1 MTARQYSY
9 RDAGAPPALFPS
21 AVTPFQKLKSYLRAA
36 LVDGYGN
43 KPPAGWTVVSEFDT
57 AITLAPASNCAQITF
72 CQHLPS
78 SSGSSY
84 RDFVGI
90 FVHEGML
97 DISTPLPKGVNTRS
111 RTWSADTNPT
121 SNDAH
126 ILYLGYMYWNY
137 ATYWQICADAET
149 FVFCMLADRGYE
161 NTSEDYSLGLYVGQY
176 ERFSGASGV
185 QGFIAVGGAQGYQSS
200 ASRSTNRSFGSGF
213 SSLRDQRSGEII
225 QGGGAAL
232 GALMDQMQYQ
242 SMYYDRPEGENPP
255 YWRMQQPYVTNGAN
269 YVGRLKGVCFD
280 PILGHYRHGHLL
292 DRLGLPLAAT
302 SVAEAVQMD
311 GKTYY
316 VDMDRWGLWFLSVD
330 PAWWPA

>member
-176 ERFSGASGV
+176 ESFSGASGV

-213 SSLRDQRSGEII
+213 SSLRDQRSGEI
-225 QGGGAAL
+225 
-232 GALMDQMQYQ
+232 
-242 SMYYDRPEGENPP
+242 
-255 YWRMQQPYVTNGAN
+255 
-269 YVGRLKGVCFD
+269 
-280 PILGHYRHGHLL
+280 
-292 DRLGLPLAAT
+292 
-302 SVAEAVQMD
+302 
-311 GKTYY
+311 
-316 VDMDRWGLWFLSVD
+316 
-330 PAWWPA
+330 

>member
-1 MTARQYSY
+1 
-9 RDAGAPPALFPS
+9 G
-21 AVTPFQKLKSYLRAA
+21 
-36 LVDGYGN
+36 
-43 KPPAGWTVVSEFDT
+43 
-57 AITLAPASNCAQITF
+57 
-72 CQHLPS
+72 
-78 SSGSSY
+78 SGSVNDY
-84 RDFVGI
+84 IAVY
-90 FVHEGML
+90 VHEGML

-126 ILYLGYMYWNY
+126 VIYLGYMYWNH

-149 FVFCMLADRGYE
+149 FIFCVLQSTGYE
-161 NTSEDYSLGLYVGQY
+161 NTSEAYQLGLYVGQY
-176 ERFSGASGV
+176 ESFSGASGV
-185 QGFIAVGGAQGYQSS
+185 QGFIAVGGAQGYQNTTGY
-200 ASRSTNRSFGSGF
+200 SRNWSFGSGF

-225 QGGGAAL
+225 QGGGPSV

-242 SMYYDRPEGENPP
+242 STYYDRTEGENPP

-292 DRLGLPLAAT
+292 ERLGLSLGAT
-302 SVAEAVQMD
+302 AVAEAVQMD
-311 GKTYY
+311 GKTYH
-316 VDMDRWGLWFLSVD
+316 VHMDRWGLWFLSVD